1 MVVSVLIAAVPSRNW
16 YWAYNERCLELP
28 EANISIM
35 GYALLP
41 SQDVVVSP
49 SLTGDTWTLVAD
61 SVPYGDWFAIA
72 SGGSLA
78 GGASR
83 CDGKYVYGSTQ
94 GGELT
99 LSLTREHALQ
109 NLTVALVHGNGY
121 AQTYVATVYLAGDS
135 PARPPSPSPPPT
147 PPTIAYLPPPSL
159 PTAAAASP
167 SPPVAAVSPAAPV
180 VPPPRRATDVA
191 ADVAAHEGAQQTWQL
206 GLAAGVGVA
215 ACILVLVAASRK
227 RCRERCLRRRPGSR
241 GRAAPCSAVPLG
253 SLEASLELKMAPS
266 ACTST
271 NDVVTST

>member
-1 MVVSVLIAAVPSRNW
+1 MAYLLIAAIPSRNW
-16 YWAYNERCLELP
+16 YWAYNGRCEELP

-41 SQDVVVSP
+41 SHDVIVSP
-49 SLTGDTWTLVAD
+49 SLVGDTWTLVAD
-61 SVPYGDWFAIA
+61 TVPYGDWFAIS

-94 GGELT
+94 GGALT

-121 AQTYVATVYLAGDS
+121 AQTYIATVHLAGDS
-135 PARPPSPSPPPT
+135 PGLPPSPSPPPT
-147 PPTIAYLPPPSL
+147 PPAMADSSPPSL
-159 PTAAAASP
+159 PVPPAASSVPPIAAAWP
-167 SPPVAAVSPAAPV
+167 SAPV
-180 VPPPRRATDVA
+180 VAPPRTP
-191 ADVAAHEGAQQTWQL
+191 EGARQTWQL
-206 GLAAGVGVA
+206 GLAVGIGVA
-215 ACILVLVAASRK
+215 ACISALLAAASRK
-227 RCRERCLRRRPGSR
+227 RCRERLFCMRAQRLGSH

-253 SLEASLELKMAPS
+253 SLEASLELKMTPS

-271 NDVVTST
+271 NDVVT